1 VFRRRSSV
9 EREKLIVTDGGW
21 IAGGKEVDQEADGG
35 LRAVRDGMM
44 GNWPKRRVVMEAAVG
59 RSDKEERRVCEGASR
74 RTEKTVVERDQSIK
88 RGVKSIRPVASLFAV
103 RQRAM
108 PLLAVRDAL
117 PTGASTNAADKLNR
131 HSSNIQ
137 AEAKAEAASACL
149 VVPAWW
155 YLSGRASLP
164 RSRLRS
170 APGRFPLV
178 LAAPGQMSREEQPR
192 FHRPSSRSRRAR
204 RTAIPYTMHIIH
216 LFQLECRS
224 HGHCARLFSVPE

>member
-21 IAGGKEVDQEADGG
+21 MAGGKEVDQEADGG

-44 GNWPKRRVVMEAAVG
+44 GNWLKRRVVMEAAVG

-74 RTEKTVVERDQSIK
+74 RTEKTAVERDQSIK

-108 PLLAVRDAL
+108 PLLAVSDAL
-117 PTGASTNAADKLNR
+117 PTGASTNAADKLYR
-131 HSSNIQ
+131 HSANIQ
-137 AEAKAEAASACL
+137 AKAEAEAEAEAASACL
-149 VVPAWW
+149 VVPVWSC
-155 YLSGRASLP
+155 LLP
-164 RSRLRS
+164 SV
-170 APGRFPLV
+170 APAIGPRRFPLV

-192 FHRPSSRSRRAR
+192 FYRPPSRSRRAR
-204 RTAIPYTMHIIH
+204 RTAISYTMHIIY

-224 HGHCARLFSVPE
+224 HGHCALLFSVPE